1 MGASKISGVNLLRCR
16 FAISAVNEV
25 VELAHVIA
33 SPAGR
38 SAHRDWLSER
48 GAELRQLAQGHDFRP
63 LLLLAGARR
72 RTPAFLV
79 PAPIGALGEI
89 EAELE
94 QIRRTPRKRVR
105 TEIAHCLDSRGEIA
119 PDVER
124 ALRSESAAEL
134 LAELLWALWAGL
146 VSASW
151 HQIRAG
157 LERDIL
163 YRSRLM
169 AEHGLGAVLAEVAPS
184 VTFGDRAPPVHE
196 IGERGGRLADGGA
209 GPVLVPS
216 SFIWPREATVRNS
229 GCPVSVCYPA
239 RGIGALWLSRPSDP
253 EDGLASLIG
262 RTRAQ
267 ILEALDEPTH
277 TTALALHLDR
287 SPGNIA
293 DHLAVLRSSALV
305 GKSRVGQR
313 VIYSRTPLGEALA
326 RAGAE
331 IPSAA

>member
-1 MGASKISGVNLLRCR
+1 MGAFEICGVNLLRCR

-25 VELAHVIA
+25 VELARVIA
-33 SPAGR
+33 SPAAR
-38 SAHRDWLSER
+38 NAHRGWLRER
-48 GAELRQLAQGHDFRP
+48 CAELSQIAHGHDLRP
-63 LLLLAGARR
+63 LLLLAQERR
-72 RTPAFLV
+72 RTPAFLRPTPV
-79 PAPIGALGEI
+79 GALGEI
-89 EAELE
+89 ETELE
-94 QIRRTPRKRVR
+94 RIRRTPRKRVG
-105 TEIAHCLDSRGEIA
+105 TEIARCLKSGGAIA
-119 PDVER
+119 PDVEH

-134 LAELLWALWAGL
+134 LAELLGALWAGL

-151 HQIRAG
+151 RQIRAG
-157 LERDIL
+157 LERDIF

-184 VTFGDRAPPVHE
+184 VTFGDYGPLVHE
-196 IGERGGRLADGGA
+196 NGEGGEPPADGA
-209 GPVLVPS
+209 GGLVLVPS

-229 GCPVSVCYPA
+229 SCPVTVCYPA
-239 RGIGALWLSRPSDP
+239 RGIGALWFSSPSDP
-253 EDGLASLIG
+253 EVGLASLIG

-305 GKSRVGQR
+305 GKARVGQR
-313 VIYSRTPLGEALA
+313 VIYSRTPLGEALV

-331 IPSAA
+331 MPSAA